1 MGLYNLNMV
10 YTILTHIKTDD
21 MSILY
26 YYKIIMAT
34 FDELSSGWQNITD
47 SGINTNSSQ
56 NNQDNNIYGTPKK
69 ISRNPKWDQY
79 EQSIKPGINQYLKDL
94 GLNKNYDNITLAE
107 IQYNPK
113 VDKTLIEQIKQ
124 RDSNRNPFMVSS

>member
-1 MGLYNLNMV
+1 
-10 YTILTHIKTDD
+10 
-21 MSILY
+21 
-26 YYKIIMAT
+26 MAT
-34 FDELSSGWQNITD
+34 FDELSNGWQNITD
-47 SGINTNSSQ
+47 NKQQSTGYFDSSPQ
-56 NNQDNNIYGTPKK
+56 DNQDNNIYGTPKK
-69 ISRNPKWDQY
+69 ISRNPKWDMY

-124 RDSNRNPFMVSS
+124 RDANRNPFMVNS

>member
-1 MGLYNLNMV
+1 
-10 YTILTHIKTDD
+10 
-21 MSILY
+21 
-26 YYKIIMAT
+26 MAT

-47 SGINTNSSQ
+47 SGANTTSTGNSTANPGNSTTNYFDSSSQ
-56 NNQDNNIYGTPKK
+56 NNNQDSSPYGTPKK

-94 GLNKNYDNITLAE
+94 GLNKDYDNVTLAE
-107 IQYNPK
+107 VQYNPK

-124 RDSNRNPFMVSS
+124 RDANRNPFMNS